1 MQVGDVVSHYRILTK
16 LGQGGMGVVYA
27 AEDTRLGR
35 EVALKFLPENARDQQ
50 GRERLQREARAAS
63 ALNHPNICTIYDVG
77 EHEGEYFFAME
88 LLRGETLQ
96 QRLWRGPL
104 PLEMALEL
112 GTQLSEALQAA
123 HSRGILHRDL
133 KPSNI
138 FLTEHGQAKLLDFGL
153 ARSLRPV
160 RVMGASDRTASMGD
174 ANLTSPGTA
183 LGTVA
188 YMSPEQARGEEL
200 DARSDLFSLG
210 AVLYETVTGQGP
222 FTGTSTA
229 VIFDSILNR
238 DPSPVSQVN
247 PKLPAELERILHKLL
262 EKDRELRYQSAAE
275 LRSDL
280 KRLKR
285 DSESGNISA
294 TTKPKQARASRR
306 PLMAGAGVLV
316 LVAAALAAFLWY
328 KTPRATMPTSDQW
341 QQLTFFT
348 DSAVYPA
355 LSPDGRMLAFI
366 RGGDPFLS
374 TGDVYVKLLPDG
386 DPVQLTHDGRMKLSP
401 VFSPDGSRIAYS
413 TVDPWD
419 TWEVPVLGGEPR
431 LMLPNSSSL
440 TWIDHGQRL
449 LFSEIK
455 QGLHMAVVTADES
468 RGHSRDVYVPAGDR
482 SMAHH
487 SYLSP
492 DGQWVLVVEMDRLG
506 DILPCRVVTFQG
518 GSPREVGPAGAV
530 CIAGAWS
537 SDGNWLYLSSNKGG
551 KFHIWRQRFPD
562 GRPEQVTT
570 GPTEEEG
577 VAVAPDGKSLLTA
590 VGIEDSTVWIHDQRG
605 DRQISSEGTAD
616 SPRFSPDG
624 RLLYYLVQAGQGSG
638 PELWKTDLV
647 SGQSER
653 VLPGYPMREYSV
665 SRDGKWIAFSQP
677 DNDGHAHV
685 WVAPTNHR
693 SSPRQITH
701 GSEEDE
707 MAFLPDNNLI
717 VRVSEGASNFL
728 YRMKLDGTDQRK
740 ITPAKVFDLAAVS
753 PDGRWAVAAGLG
765 PDQEH
770 PYSITAFPLVSGEP
784 VIICL
789 RLCGSR
795 WDASGQLLFV
805 GFLQEAGQTNYV
817 LPVQAASGLPALP
830 AGGLTG
836 ADSAAHVKGATI
848 VHQPVQS
855 ALNGSVYSFVRS
867 STRRNIYRIPLQ

>member
-160 RVMGASDRTASMGD
+160 RVMGASDRTASMAN

-229 VIFDSILNR
+229 VIFDAILNR

-285 DSESGNISA
+285 DSESGKAPMAAAPI
-294 TTKPKQARASRR
+294 PHRR
-306 PLMAGAGVLV
+306 LSWLAAGAGLV
-316 LVAAALAAFLWY
+316 LLVAALAALMLY
-328 KTPRATMPTSDQW
+328 RTTRRAAAPGSGEW

-355 LSPDGRMLAFI
+355 VSPDGRMLAFI
-366 RGGDPFLS
+366 RGDDPFLS
-374 TGDVYVKLLPDG
+374 TGDIYVKLLPDG
-386 DPVQLTHDGRMKLSP
+386 EPVQLTHDGRMKLSP
-401 VFSPDGSRIAYS
+401 VFSPDGSRIAYG

-419 TWEVPVLGGEPR
+419 TWVVPVLGGEPH
-431 LMLPNSSSL
+431 LMLPNASSL
-440 TWIDHGQRL
+440 TWIEKGNRL

-455 QGLHMAVVTADES
+455 EGLHMAVVTSDQA
-468 RGHSRDVYVPAGDR
+468 RGHSRDVYIPPGDR

-487 SYLSP
+487 AYLSP
-492 DGQWVLVVEMDRLG
+492 DGRWVLVVEMNRLG
-506 DILPCRVVTFQG
+506 ELLPCRVVPFEG
-518 GSPREVGPAGAV
+518 GPVREVGPPGAA
-530 CIAGAWS
+530 CLAGAWS
-537 SDGNWLYLSSNKGG
+537 SDGKWIYVDAHEGG
-551 KFHIWRQRFPD
+551 RYHIWRQRFPN
-562 GRPEQVTT
+562 GQPEQFTS

-577 VAVAPDGKSLLTA
+577 IEMAADGKSLLTSA
-590 VGIEDSTVWIHDQRG
+590 GSDDSTVWIHDTRG
-605 DRQISSEGTAD
+605 DRQISSEGSAGA
-616 SPRFSPDG
+616 PRFSADG
-624 RLLYYLVQAGQGSG
+624 RLLYFLMAVGQG
-638 PELWKTDLV
+638 PAELWKTDLA

-653 VLPGYPMREYSV
+653 VLPGYSMEQYSV
-665 SRDGKWIAFSQP
+665 SRDGKWIAFVQP
-677 DNDGHAHV
+677 D
-685 WVAPTNHR
+685 PTRHSHIWLAAASRR
-693 SSPRQITH
+693 SSPRQLTR
-701 GSEEDE
+701 GTEEDSVH
-707 MAFLPDNNLI
+707 FLPGNDLI
-717 VRVSEGASNFL
+717 FRGQEGPSNFL
-728 YRMKLDGTDQRK
+728 YRMKLDGTEQRK
-740 ITPAKVFDLAAVS
+740 ITQTKVLDLVEMS
-753 PDGRWAVAAGLG
+753 PSGRWVVATSRVSGE
-765 PDQEH
+765 EH
-770 PYSITAFPLVSGEP
+770 PYGVMAFPVASGTP
-784 VIICL
+784 VTIC
-789 RLCGSR
+789 RALCRPR
-795 WDASGQLLFV
+795 WDAEDKLLYL
-805 GFLQEAGQTNYV
+805 GFIQQGEQVTYG
-817 LPVQAASGLPALP
+817 LPIQPGSELPALP
-830 AGGLTG
+830 PGGLTSN
-836 ADSAAHVKGATI
+836 ADALKVKGAVT
-848 VHQPVQS
+848 VRQNLSS
-855 ALNGSVYSFVRS
+855 ALNASVYAFVRS
-867 STRRNIYRIPLQ
+867 TIRRNIYRIPLQ